1 MKTKSL
7 IILCL
12 IVILCSCTQDRTS
25 PDKISYD
32 GQEMTEQ
39 LTQRNFD
46 SSKAVEEM
54 TRERTET
61 RIPFTMNYSEC
72 LGKPVIELDTDRH
85 IYVMVDSGCTR
96 NWYFSS
102 FIEKANLSEDEFMRI
117 IIQDIRKNEP
127 EISNGHPSDEEFS
140 TFLKNEWE
148 NYNLN
153 YLAKVYINNISLRY
167 DSVQKQSYDGVLG
180 ADFLMAYD
188 RVTFDYINNYMILND
203 KKLDGTEIP
212 FIQTDNS
219 EILINFTYNGQQE
232 LAMIDTGNYCFTPRH
247 NIGDGKQDYDID
259 DYSSYALTYNDDV
272 PVTPRIM
279 QTYDNIQIGG
289 VTYSNI
295 KGAYS
300 TIEGSGFNKGAQL
313 HMMKLNNLGNVFF
326 YDHIIQFDFVDKV
339 FIIK

>member
-1 MKTKSL
+1 
-7 IILCL
+7 
-12 IVILCSCTQDRTS
+12 
-25 PDKISYD
+25 
-32 GQEMTEQ
+32 
-39 LTQRNFD
+39 
-46 SSKAVEEM
+46 
-54 TRERTET
+54 
-61 RIPFTMNYSEC
+61 MN
-72 LGKPVIELDTDRH
+72 
-85 IYVMVDSGCTR
+85 
-96 NWYFSS
+96 
-102 FIEKANLSEDEFMRI
+102 
-117 IIQDIRKNEP
+117 
-127 EISNGHPSDEEFS
+127 
-140 TFLKNEWE
+140 
-148 NYNLN
+148 
-153 YLAKVYINNISLRY
+153 
-167 DSVQKQSYDGVLG
+167 
-180 ADFLMAYD
+180 YD
-188 RVTFDYINNYMILND
+188 RVTFDYINNYMILKD

-259 DYSSYALTYNDDV
+259 DYSNYALTYNDDV

-289 VTYSNI
+289 VNYSNI

>member
-1 MKTKSL
+1 M
-7 IILCL
+7 
-12 IVILCSCTQDRTS
+12 
-25 PDKISYD
+25 
-32 GQEMTEQ
+32 
-39 LTQRNFD
+39 
-46 SSKAVEEM
+46 
-54 TRERTET
+54 
-61 RIPFTMNYSEC
+61 
-72 LGKPVIELDTDRH
+72 
-85 IYVMVDSGCTR
+85 
-96 NWYFSS
+96 
-102 FIEKANLSEDEFMRI
+102 
-117 IIQDIRKNEP
+117 
-127 EISNGHPSDEEFS
+127 
-140 TFLKNEWE
+140 
-148 NYNLN
+148 
-153 YLAKVYINNISLRY
+153 
-167 DSVQKQSYDGVLG
+167 QKQSYDGVLG
-180 ADFLMAYD
+180 ADYLMNYD

-203 KKLDGTEIP
+203 EKLDGTESP
-212 FIQTDNS
+212 FIQTANS

-259 DYSSYALTYNDDV
+259 DYSTYGLTYNDDV

-300 TIEGSGFNKGAQL
+300 TIEGSGFGKGAQL

>member
-1 MKTKSL
+1 MKIKSL

-12 IVILCSCTQDRTS
+12 IAILCSCERNLNR
-25 PDKISYD
+25 PEKISYD
-32 GQEMTEQ
+32 GQKMTEQ
-39 LTQRNFD
+39 LTQRKFD
-46 SSKAVEEM
+46 TSKAIEEM

-61 RIPFTMNYSEC
+61 KIPFTMNYSEC
-72 LGKPVIELDTDRH
+72 LGKPVIELDPDRH

-102 FIEKANLSEDEFMRI
+102 ILNKVNLSNDDFMKI
-117 IIQDIRKNEP
+117 IIQDLRKNVP
-127 EISNGHPSDEEFS
+127 ELSNEHPSDEEFS
-140 TFLKNEWE
+140 SFLKNEWE

-153 YLAKVYINNISLRY
+153 YLAKLYINNISLIY
-167 DSVQKQSYDGVLG
+167 DSVQNQSYDAVLG
-180 ADFLMAYD
+180 ADFLMSYN
-188 RVTFDYINNYMILND
+188 RVTFDYINNYIILND
-203 KKLDGTEIP
+203 EKLDGTAIP
-212 FIQTDNS
+212 FIQSPNN

-247 NIGDGKQDYDID
+247 NIGDGNQDYDIND
-259 DYSSYALTYNDDV
+259 FSTYGLIFNGDA

-279 QTYDNIQIGG
+279 QTYNNIQISGA
-289 VTYSNI
+289 TYNNI

-300 TIEGSGFNKGAQL
+300 TIEGSGFGKGSQL

>member
-32 GQEMTEQ
+32 GTEMTEQ
-39 LTQRNFD
+39 LTQRKFD

-72 LGKPVIELDTDRH
+72 LGKPVIELDADRH

-102 FIEKANLSEDEFMRI
+102 FIEKANLSEDDFMRI

-140 TFLKNEWE
+140 TFLKNEWA

-153 YLAKVYINNISLRY
+153 YLAKVYINNISLR
-167 DSVQKQSYDGVLG
+167 
-180 ADFLMAYD
+180 
-188 RVTFDYINNYMILND
+188 
-203 KKLDGTEIP
+203 
-212 FIQTDNS
+212 
-219 EILINFTYNGQQE
+219 
-232 LAMIDTGNYCFTPRH
+232 
-247 NIGDGKQDYDID
+247 
-259 DYSSYALTYNDDV
+259 
-272 PVTPRIM
+272 
-279 QTYDNIQIGG
+279 
-289 VTYSNI
+289 
-295 KGAYS
+295 
-300 TIEGSGFNKGAQL
+300 
-313 HMMKLNNLGNVFF
+313 
-326 YDHIIQFDFVDKV
+326 
-339 FIIK
+339 